1 MARSKQ
7 TTSPPIGSPE
17 IPPSKGIELLR
28 TQITKADLLLANR
41 PLTNDAH
48 SSWELT
54 TRNFLEKAFGRNSPN
69 VTSVLSAGRA
79 AFYSLSS
86 SEAWFEEQ
94 RAKQLNAQKARLESL
109 IEVLETQC
117 SFEPPQADSSHITNH
132 SQKVFL
138 VHGHD
143 ETILHQSARLLE
155 RLGLE
160 VIVLREQPNQG
171 KTIIE
176 KFESYSDVG
185 FALVLLTGDDQGS
198 AKGMVPEQL
207 KPRARQN
214 VVFELGYFIGK
225 LGRNR
230 VCALY
235 SDGVE
240 VPSDY
245 SGVVYTKIDSGSGWR
260 FEVAKELRAAGYPV
274 DLNQVL

>member
-1 MARSKQ
+1 MARSKK
-7 TTSPPIGSPE
+7 TTPPPIGSPE
-17 IPPSKGIELLR
+17 IPASKGIQLLR

-41 PLTNDAH
+41 PLTKDAH

-54 TRNFLEKAFGRNSPN
+54 TRNFLEKAFGQNSPN
-69 VTSVLSAGRA
+69 VTSVLHAGRP
-79 AFYSLSS
+79 AFYSLSAT
-86 SEAWFEEQ
+86 EAWFEEQ
-94 RAKQLNAQKARLESL
+94 RVMQLTAQKARLESL

-117 SFEPPQADSSHITNH
+117 MFEAPQIDSSHITDH
-132 SQKVFL
+132 SKKVFL

-185 FALVLLTGDDQGS
+185 FALVLLTGDDHGS
-198 AKGMVPEQL
+198 AKGMAPDQL